1 MISRSRLKYL
11 RSLRRK
17 KVRAEE
23 GRLLI
28 EGLNVVA
35 EAAAAGCV
43 RELFLTDECA
53 ASTRGA
59 ALVRRGLPIVRLEP
73 RDAEALTETRTP
85 AGAFALVDDPCA
97 DLDAADPRPFG
108 VRAFLLV
115 ADGVADP
122 GNLGTLVRTAAALGA
137 DGVVVTA
144 GSVDPT
150 NPKVVRATAG
160 ALFRLPVRRGD
171 AGLLAAAGFALYV
184 ADAGGDPLERWRERP
199 ARFALV
205 VGNEPRGVADPVR
218 ALAQGAIGVPLR
230 GGIESL
236 NVAVAAGI
244 LLHALVPLPVV
255 TP

>member
-1 MISRSRLKYL
+1 VISRTRLKYL

-35 EAAAAGCV
+35 EAAAAGRA
-43 RELFLTDECA
+43 RELFLTDEFA
-53 ASTRGA
+53 ASERGA
-59 ALVRRGLPIVRLEP
+59 ELVGRGLPIVRLAP
-73 RDAEALTETRTP
+73 RDAEALADTRTP
-85 AGAFALVDDPCA
+85 AGVFAIVDDPCA
-97 DLDAADPRPFG
+97 GLDASGLEPFG
-108 VRAFLLV
+108 ARAFVLV

-122 GNLGTLVRTAAALGA
+122 GNLGTLIRTAAALGA
-137 DGVVVTA
+137 DGVVVTG

-160 ALFRLPVRRGD
+160 ALFRLPVRRGEAD
-171 AGLLAAAGFALYV
+171 VLAGAGFSLYV
-184 ADAGGDPLERWRERP
+184 ADAGGEPVAKWRERP
-199 ARFALV
+199 ARFGLV

-218 ALAQGAIGVPLR
+218 ALAKGTIAVPLS
-230 GGIESL
+230 GGVESL
-236 NVAVAAGI
+236 NVAVATGI
-244 LLHALVPLPVV
+244 LLHALVPLPVA